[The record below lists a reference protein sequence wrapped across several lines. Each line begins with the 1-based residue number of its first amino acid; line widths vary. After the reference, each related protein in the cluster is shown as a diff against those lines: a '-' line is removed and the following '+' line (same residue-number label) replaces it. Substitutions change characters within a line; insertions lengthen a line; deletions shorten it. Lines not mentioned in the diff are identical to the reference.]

1 MPETT
6 ALPVM
11 FMSPPP
17 VALSI
22 AMKLAPPFGF
32 SITPYAGLVV
42 PEFVVFPIK
51 VIAAPV
57 VLAEIIEPDVDAL
70 GASEI
75 ARPWK

>member
-1 MPETT
+1 M
-6 ALPVM
+6 M
-11 FMSPPP
+11 
-17 VALSI
+17 
-22 AMKLAPPFGF
+22 
-32 SITPYAGLVV
+32 PYAGLVV